1 MPKISA
7 PTKYNEIAIYNMY
20 LNVFQCYIFLD
31 DAQSVAE
38 VLEKLVKADE
48 VGWFMYLKK
57 NHSWKNS
64 K

>member
-48 VGWFMYLKK
+48 VGWFM
-57 NHSWKNS
+57 
-64 K
+64 

>member
-1 MPKISA
+1 
-7 PTKYNEIAIYNMY
+7 MY
-20 LNVFQCYIFLD
+20 LNIFQCYIFLD

-57 NHSWKNS
+57 KSQLK